1 MITRDNYE
9 EFFLLYTDNELS
21 AADVHAVERFVADH
35 PDLREELEAL
45 LQCRLSPEPH
55 LAFPDRKTLLKP
67 EPEDSAYARTLLYY
81 IDGLPFLYPDNSI
94 VFSDKDR
101 LYRNTK
107 ERRIIPLPWLRAGIA
122 AAVIAAIA
130 LVFLLTG
137 RQEPGRPAQTVAS
150 RATNTSGAAKSS
162 AGKNVHSGVT
172 STPPPALHLIVEGQP
187 KTNKRQ
193 PVRKRIE
200 RQPDQQQDLAVNR
213 NPDEGVAAARSTID
227 RGQPAWSTIDPRKG
241 MGQRVPGGVDQRI
254 STTSLV
260 DMAVTGS
267 LASDVHFAVQTG
279 IPKDQSS
286 FATQALQEEQ
296 AGTGRENDFG
306 TDEPAAPARTKL
318 RGIFRKVTRAF
329 AKTADRDNEGNR
341 QVLVGAFQVTLN

>member
-21 AADVHAVERFVADH
+21 AADAQAVERFVADH

-45 LQCRLSPEPH
+45 LQCKLSPDTH
-55 LAFPDRKTLLKP
+55 LVFPDQEALLKP
-67 EPEDSAYARTLLYY
+67 EPEGSAETGASLSETGASLSETGAPLYY
-81 IDGLPFLYPDNSI
+81 IDGPPFLYPDNSI
-94 VFSDKDR
+94 VFPDKDR
-101 LYRNTK
+101 LYRNAK
-107 ERRIIPLPWLRAGIA
+107 ERRIIPLTWLRAGIA

-137 RQEPGRPAQTVAS
+137 RQQPERPAPSDAS
-150 RATNTSGAAKSS
+150 RAATSTSVAAKSP
-162 AGKNVHSGVT
+162 ANRNVNPGVT
-172 STPPPALHLIVEGQP
+172 STPSPTLHLIVEGP
-187 KTNKRQ
+187 PGTNEHQ
-193 PVRKRIE
+193 PVRKPVQR
-200 RQPDQQQDLAVNR
+200 RPDQQQDLAVNR
-213 NPDEGVAAARSTID
+213 NPDEGQVAR
-227 RGQPAWSTIDPRKG
+227 STIDPRKG
-241 MGQRVPGGVDQRI
+241 MDQPEPAVAV
-254 STTSLV
+254 V
-260 DMAVTGS
+260 DMPVTGN

-286 FATQALQEEQ
+286 FATQALQDEQ
-296 AGTGRENDFG
+296 AGIGRESDFG

-329 AKTADRDNEGNR
+329 AKTADRDSEGNR

>member
-21 AADVHAVERFVADH
+21 AADVHAVEQFVADH

-45 LQCRLSPEPH
+45 LQCRLSPDTH
-55 LAFPDRKTLLKP
+55 LAFPDPKALLKP

-81 IDGLPFLYPDNSI
+81 IDGLPFLYPDHSI
-94 VFSDKDR
+94 VFSDKDG
-101 LYRNTK
+101 LYRNAK
-107 ERRIIPLPWLRAGIA
+107 DRRIIPLPWLRAGIA
-122 AAVIAAIA
+122 AAVIAAVA
-130 LVFLLTG
+130 VVFLLPG
-137 RQEPGRPAQTVAS
+137 RQAPGRPAPSIAS
-150 RATNTSGAAKSS
+150 RATNTSGTAKSS
-162 AGKNVHSGVT
+162 ADKNIHSGVT
-172 STPPPALHLIVEGQP
+172 STPPPALHLIVEGQA
-187 KTNKRQ
+187 KTNERQ

-200 RQPDQQQDLAVNR
+200 RQLDQQQDLVVNR
-213 NPDEGVAAARSTID
+213 NPDEGQVAR
-227 RGQPAWSTIDPRKG
+227 STIDPRKG
-241 MGQRVPGGVDQRI
+241 MDQRVPTGMDQRI
-254 STTSLV
+254 SATSV
-260 DMAVTGS
+260 ADMPVTGS

-296 AGTGRENDFG
+296 TGTGRENDFG
-306 TDEPAAPARTKL
+306 TDEPAAPAKTKL